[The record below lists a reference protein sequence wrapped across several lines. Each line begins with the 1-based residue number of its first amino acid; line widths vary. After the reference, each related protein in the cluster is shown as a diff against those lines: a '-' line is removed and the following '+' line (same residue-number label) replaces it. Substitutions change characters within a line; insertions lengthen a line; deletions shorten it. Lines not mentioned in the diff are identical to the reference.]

1 MKQQSPLREKQIRIR
16 MDGLSNLGESCIDV
30 LHPLGIWAWAQDTA
44 CGWEIVLVNGLPN
57 FAQLVDEV
65 LQIPCGL

>member
-1 MKQQSPLREKQIRIR
+1 
-16 MDGLSNLGESCIDV
+16 MDGLTNLGESCIDV

-65 LQIPCGL
+65 LQIPCGF

>member
-1 MKQQSPLREKQIRIR
+1 
-16 MDGLSNLGESCIDV
+16 MDGLTNLGESCIDV
-30 LHPLGIWAWAQDTA
+30 LYPLGIWAWAQDTA

>member
-1 MKQQSPLREKQIRIR
+1 MKQQSPLREKRIRIR
-16 MDGLSNLGESCIDV
+16 MDGLSNLGESCIAV
-30 LHPLGIWAWAQDTA
+30 LHPLGIWAWTQETA

-65 LQIPCGL
+65 LQIPCGF